1 MLNVSCRKT
10 QTAVEYCWRFRK
22 ANPDFHVFWIH
33 AGSIV
38 RFDADYR
45 RLAKKLGLECHA
57 SSFNNTDMRDG
68 VKDWLN
74 DNENLLMVIDN
85 ADRYDDFFAPPEDD
99 TDDTIQAALPWSH
112 ASTAM
117 VIYTSRHDRVG
128 TRLTDHDCLRLDVLS
143 DADGITMFR
152 SRTSDLSS
160 DEKVMRLLVA
170 LDHLPLSIAHA
181 IAYLKFTNI
190 TIDAYLSRLEESEE
204 GLLDMLDQ
212 DVDIGRRDLKA
223 PRSVVKAW
231 QVSFELICKRNKSAA
246 NLFCLM
252 ACSDRNDIP
261 RDLIFFACDRSL
273 RELSTRHIGL
283 SIDVE
288 LPESQGDRWTAVGE
302 ILSLGLIAPRLKGMG
317 FSMHRH
323 VQAIVVRRLRD
334 EGQLLAFAELLM
346 QAILSMTESLDHGK
360 DLVLWDLL
368 SPTLDR
374 GFSLLQ
380 ECRTCSSV
388 DQSNVHQR
396 FREILVS
403 RITVFISYAQARTHK
418 NICDVNEALQKIAVD
433 EELMLHDAEASQAEK
448 RIA

>member
-1 MLNVSCRKT
+1 
-10 QTAVEYCWRFRK
+10 
-22 ANPDFHVFWIH
+22 
-33 AGSIV
+33 
-38 RFDADYR
+38 
-45 RLAKKLGLECHA
+45 
-57 SSFNNTDMRDG
+57 
-68 VKDWLN
+68 
-74 DNENLLMVIDN
+74 
-85 ADRYDDFFAPPEDD
+85 
-99 TDDTIQAALPWSH
+99 
-112 ASTAM
+112 
-117 VIYTSRHDRVG
+117 
-128 TRLTDHDCLRLDVLS
+128 
-143 DADGITMFR
+143 
-152 SRTSDLSS
+152 
-160 DEKVMRLLVA
+160 
-170 LDHLPLSIAHA
+170 
-181 IAYLKFTNI
+181 
-190 TIDAYLSRLEESEE
+190 
-204 GLLDMLDQ
+204 
-212 DVDIGRRDLKA
+212 
-223 PRSVVKAW
+223 
-231 QVSFELICKRNKSAA
+231 
-246 NLFCLM
+246 
-252 ACSDRNDIP
+252 
-261 RDLIFFACDRSL
+261 
-273 RELSTRHIGL
+273 
-283 SIDVE
+283 
-288 LPESQGDRWTAVGE
+288 
-302 ILSLGLIAPRLKGMG
+302 MG